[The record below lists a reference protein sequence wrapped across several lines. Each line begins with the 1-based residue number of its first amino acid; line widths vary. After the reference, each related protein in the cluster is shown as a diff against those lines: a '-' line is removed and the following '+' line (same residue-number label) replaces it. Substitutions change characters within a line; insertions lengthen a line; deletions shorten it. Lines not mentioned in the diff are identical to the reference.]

1 MVVPDIF
8 TKLFDPYER
17 QARLY
22 PGLLVVAPVA
32 VVVVCLAA
40 PGNLWGSTLVSV
52 LVGCGAAYA
61 LGRVARDAGKRL
73 QADLFA
79 KWGGAPTTQVLRHS
93 DSVIDA
99 HTKARYHK
107 VLSQGIGKALPAPE
121 AEAADPK
128 AADDFYRAG
137 TTWLLGQ
144 TRDTKVFP
152 LVFKENI
159 AFGFQRNALGLR
171 RGGIVVSV
179 LCFLAVLAS
188 AAHRTRFVVE
198 PSLDALTRASAPQLV
213 ALAVSLVFFVVWVFG
228 LNEAALRRTAF
239 AYALRLFESCDRL
252 PQRKAPA
259 ARKSA
264 APPSA

>member
-1 MVVPDIF
+1 MGVTDIF
-8 TKLFDPYER
+8 AKLFDPYER

-32 VVVVCLAA
+32 VVFVCLAA

-52 LVGCGAAYA
+52 LVACGAAYA

-73 QADLFA
+73 QDELFA

-107 VLSQGIGKALPAPE
+107 VLSKGIGKTLPTQE
-121 AEAADPK
+121 AEVADPR

-144 TRDTKVFP
+144 TRDTKAFP

-171 RGGIVVSV
+171 RGGVVVSA

-188 AAHRTRFVVE
+188 TAHGTRFFAE
-198 PSLDALTRASAPQLV
+198 PSLDALTRVSAPQLV
-213 ALAVSLVFFVVWVFG
+213 ALAVSVVFLVVWIFG
-228 LNEAALRRTAF
+228 LNEEALRRTAF

-252 PQRKAPA
+252 TQPKAPA
-259 ARKSA
+259 ARKPV

>member
-1 MVVPDIF
+1 MGVTDIF
-8 TKLFDPYER
+8 AKLFDPYER

-32 VVVVCLAA
+32 AAFACLAA
-40 PGNLWGSTLVSV
+40 PGSLWRSTLVSV

-73 QADLFA
+73 QDDLFA

-93 DSVIDA
+93 DSMIDA

-107 VLSQGIGKALPAPE
+107 VLSKGIGKTLPAPE
-121 AEAADPK
+121 GEAVDPK
-128 AADDFYRAG
+128 AADDLYRAG

-144 TRDTKVFP
+144 TRDTKTFP

-171 RGGIVVSV
+171 RSGIVVSV
-179 LCFLAVLAS
+179 LSFLVVLAS
-188 AAHRTRFVVE
+188 TAHGTRFFAE
-198 PSLDALTRASAPQLV
+198 LSLDALTRVSAPQLV
-213 ALAVSLVFFVVWVFG
+213 ALAVSLVFLGVWIFG

-252 PQRKAPA
+252 PQPKVTA
-259 ARKSA
+259 ARKSTT
-264 APPSA
+264 PPSA

>member
-1 MVVPDIF
+1 MGVTDIF
-8 TKLFDPYER
+8 AKLFDPYER

-22 PGLLVVAPVA
+22 PGLLIVAPAA
-32 VVVVCLAA
+32 VVFVCLTA
-40 PGNLWGSTLVSV
+40 PDKLWGSTLVSV
-52 LVGCGAAYA
+52 LIGCGVAYA
-61 LGRVARDAGKRL
+61 LGRIARDAGKRL
-73 QADLFA
+73 QDELFA
-79 KWGGAPTTQVLRHS
+79 KWGGAPTTQVLRYS

-107 VLSQGIGKALPAPE
+107 VLAKGIGMTLPTPE

-128 AADDFYRAG
+128 AADDLYRAG

-144 TRDTKVFP
+144 TRDTKTFP

-171 RGGIVVSV
+171 RGGVVVSAM
-179 LCFLAVLAS
+179 CFLAVLVS
-188 AAHRTRFVVE
+188 TAHGTRFVAA
-198 PSLDALTRASAPQLV
+198 PSLNALARISAPQLV
-213 ALAVSLVFFVVWVFG
+213 ALAVSLAFLGVWVFW
-228 LNEAALRRTAF
+228 LNEEALRRTAF

-252 PQRKAPA
+252 QPKASA
-259 ARKSA
+259 ARKAA

>member
-1 MVVPDIF
+1 MGLTDIF
-8 TKLFDPYER
+8 FKLFDPYER

-22 PGLLVVAPVA
+22 PSLMIAAPVA
-32 VVVVCLAA
+32 VVFICLAA
-40 PGNLWGSTLVSV
+40 PDKVWSSTLISV

-73 QADLFA
+73 QDELFA
-79 KWGGAPTTQVLRHS
+79 KWGGPPTTQLLRHG
-93 DSVIDA
+93 DTMIDA

-107 VLSQGIGKALPAPE
+107 VLANGIGKDLPTPE
-121 AEAADPK
+121 AETADPK

-144 TRDTKVFP
+144 TRDTKAFP

-159 AFGFQRNALGLR
+159 AFGFHRNALGLR
-171 RGGIVVSV
+171 RLGTVVSM
-179 LCFLAVLAS
+179 LSFLAVLTSIARGTGF
-188 AAHRTRFVVE
+188 AAE
-198 PSLDALTRASAPQLV
+198 PSLDALTRITTPQLV
-213 ALAVSLVFFVVWVFG
+213 ALAVSLVFSVVWIFG

-252 PQRKAPA
+252 PQPKVPA
-259 ARKSA
+259 VRKST